1 MSLADL
7 KRVYM
12 VLCVILG
19 LVIISPSLFAVV
31 SLPKGEQFSELYI
44 LDSEHMLNIPSQIK
58 PNSSYKV
65 YLGIGNHMGETES
78 YLVYAK
84 LRNQTEPLPDNIAGT
99 PSSLA
104 PIFEFRVI
112 LTANEIWE
120 KEVIFSFDN
129 ISING
134 NVYKVSELSIN
145 GQSVRVDKVGVKN
158 NGFIYQLFFEL
169 WIYNRS
175 SSDFEFHNRSVGFNL
190 NLTET

>member
-1 MSLADL
+1 
-7 KRVYM
+7 
-12 VLCVILG
+12 
-19 LVIISPSLFAVV
+19 
-31 SLPKGEQFSELYI
+31 
-44 LDSEHMLNIPSQIK
+44 MLNIPFQIK

-84 LRNQTEPLPDNIAGT
+84 LRNQTEPLPDSIAGT

-145 GQSVRVDKVGVKN
+145 GESVRVDKVGVKN